1 MKTIKV
7 SLQDGTAKTVQKF
20 AAFDYEIGGQSFRF
34 CVTESLDTVGK
45 CITHEASGLK
55 VCILGVGASYLP
67 AFAHLGTDEAR
78 ARLSLDQLIER
89 HGAARVRSVISAA
102 E

>member
-1 MKTIKV
+1 MKTITLR
-7 SLQDGTAKTVQKF
+7 LQDGSTKTVEKF
-20 AAFDYEIGGQSFRF
+20 AAFNYEIGGQSFRF

-45 CITHEASGLK
+45 CITHEVSGLK
-55 VCILGVGASYLP
+55 VCPLSVGASYLP

-78 ARLSLDQLIER
+78 AMVALEQLIDR
-89 HGAARVRSVISAA
+89 HGAARIRSVISAA